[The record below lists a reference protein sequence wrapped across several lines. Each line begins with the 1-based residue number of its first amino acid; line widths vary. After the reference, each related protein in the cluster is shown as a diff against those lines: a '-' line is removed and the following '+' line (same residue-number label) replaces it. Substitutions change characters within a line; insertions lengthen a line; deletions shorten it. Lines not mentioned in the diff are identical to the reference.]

1 VSYESVKAA
10 LVDHITDNVGDW
22 LDLEKVDAWP
32 ADPALV
38 GSFEILPEGDEHW
51 PCVAVTALRSVDED
65 TVAGGPPGEYMSIYS
80 MVVTVGVKSAG
91 NDVESAATGRDR
103 LLQAVRNL
111 LKANPSAATDVR
123 VLSDI
128 TGETDPVVADV
139 KGRPAALGRLNIRV
153 RAVETIPDLAEYG
166 TADSAIVELGVTDAD
181 GSLFT
186 NQHYDAESVYDDPAD
201 GYDGG
206 TEWPAKP

>member
-1 VSYESVKAA
+1 MSYESVKAA

-65 TVAGGPPGEYMSIYS
+65 TVTGGPPGEYMSVYS

-91 NDVESAATGRDR
+91 NDIESAVSGRDR

-111 LKANPSAATDVR
+111 LKAVPAAADGVR

-128 TGETDPVVADV
+128 SGETDAVVADV

-153 RAVETIPDLAEYG
+153 RSTETIPDLATYG
-166 TADSAIVELGVTDAD
+166 TADSAEVHLSVTDAD
-181 GSLFT
+181 GTLYT
-186 NQHYDAESVYDDPAD
+186 NAEYVGDVVYDDESTV
-201 GYDGG
+201 YDGG
-206 TEWPAKP
+206 TEWPPKP

>member
-1 VSYESVKAA
+1 MSYESVKAA
-10 LVDHITDNVGDW
+10 LVDHITDSVGDW

-51 PCVAVTALRSVDED
+51 PCVAVTALRSTDED
-65 TVAGGPPGEYMSIYS
+65 VATGGPPGEYMSVYS
-80 MVVTVGVKSAG
+80 VVVTVGCKSAG
-91 NDVESAATGRDR
+91 NDVESATTGRDR

-111 LKANPSAATDVR
+111 LKADPAAAAGVR

-128 TGETDPVVADV
+128 TGETDPAVADV
-139 KGRPAALGRLNIRV
+139 KGRPAALGRLNVRV
-153 RAVETIPDLAEYG
+153 RATETIPDLAEYG
-166 TADSAIVELGVTDAD
+166 TADAAIVDLGVTDAD

-186 NQHYDAESVYDDPAD
+186 NQRYDGETAYDDPAD

>member
-51 PCVAVTALRSVDED
+51 PCVAVTALRSTDED

-153 RAVETIPDLAEYG
+153 RAVETVPDLAEYG
-166 TADSAIVELGVTDAD
+166 TADAAIVELGVTDAD

>member
-1 VSYESVKAA
+1 MSYESVKAA
-10 LVDHITDNVGDW
+10 LVDHISDNVGAW
-22 LDLEKVDAWP
+22 LTLEKVASWP

-65 TVAGGPPGEYMSIYS
+65 TLAGGPPGGYHSVYS
-80 MVVTVGVKSAG
+80 VVVTVGCKSSG
-91 NDVESAATGRDR
+91 NDIESAASGRDR

-111 LKANPSAATDVR
+111 LKANPSAADGVR

-139 KGRPAALGRLNIRV
+139 KGRPAALGRLNVRV
-153 RAVETIPDLAEYG
+153 RAVEEIPDLDEIG
-166 TADSAIVELGVTDAD
+166 TVDTADVHLAVTVAD
-181 GSLFT
+181 GSLYT
-186 NQHYDAESVYDDPAD
+186 NAEYVGDVAYDDAD
-201 GYDGG
+201 TVYDGG
-206 TEWPAKP
+206 TEFPPKS